1 MINIA
6 TPHAHHTKQTMPNVF
21 QHAVSMAAFT
31 YSMALLVSY
40 VVVMACTM
48 TACNILGS
56 VLSDKMVH
64 MVKRAASSSANTVFK
79 YFALQPS
86 CEYLNDTHDNMRQY
100 KNKPI
105 KSVRMYYRRVPKK
118 LLNLYNKITLCRLNK
133 LYAEIMDE
141 YNKSVHYGNNGG
153 GNECEPASASMSV
166 PDYLRAHAES
176 LPFHC
181 GLIFEM
187 EDGVHLMLDKTSTI
201 TLHKMKEPHIKN
213 AVMKDVAMKGKAFTL
228 GSFLDAGKRRL
239 NDEHW
244 FQWDT
249 KHNCFYITKRLLV
262 KNGLYSEEEHE
273 MTRYYTQMQR
283 LYDASKTFSYSKNLE
298 MFVQLQARTVS
309 CNLGFVDKINRIVMY
324 SFN

>member
-1 MINIA
+1 M
-6 TPHAHHTKQTMPNVF
+6 T
-21 QHAVSMAAFT
+21 
-31 YSMALLVSY
+31 LLVSY
-40 VVVMACTM
+40 LIVMACTL
-48 TACNILGS
+48 TACNIVGA

-64 MVKRAASSSANTVFK
+64 VVKRIVSSCANRVFN

-86 CEYLNDTHDNMRQY
+86 SDYLNDTHDNMRHY
-100 KNKPI
+100 KNKTI
-105 KSVRMYYRRVPKK
+105 KSVRLYYRRVPKK
-118 LLNLYNKITLCRLNK
+118 LLNLYNKITLCRLDN
-133 LYAEIMDE
+133 LYTDIMTE
-141 YNKSVHYGNNGG
+141 YTKSEHCG
-153 GNECEPASASMSV
+153 GNDCETSMSM
-166 PDYLRAHAES
+166 PDYLRAHAEA

-187 EDGVHLMLDKTSTI
+187 DDGAHLMLDKTSTV

-213 AVMKDVAMKGKAFTL
+213 AVMKEIALNDKDKPFTL
-228 GSFLDAGKRRL
+228 GSFLDAGKRRMK
-239 NDEHW
+239 DEHW

-249 KHNCFYITKRLLV
+249 KHNCFHMTKRLLI
-262 KNGLYSEEEHE
+262 KNGLYSEEAHE

-309 CNLGFVDKINRIVMY
+309 CNLGFVEKINRIIMY